1 MASTATPAK
10 NAPAK
15 KAPAKKAAAKKS
27 TKFKATDFICNLVP
41 STGTESD
48 WNFANS
54 VESGA
59 LTALQA
65 PPASVDLR
73 APWWAIDNQE
83 QTGSCVGWATAEG
96 VGRYHMQKASKIT
109 AMQLLSARYVWMAS
123 KETDTITTRPE
134 SFVEEAG
141 TTLKAA
147 VEIGRKYG
155 LALEAELPFH
165 IQTAMFSGNENT
177 FFASCAQR
185 RFASYF
191 NLQKNLANWKVWL
204 ASNGPILAGLSVE
217 ASWDNATATGGNID
231 TFQPGT
237 VRGGH
242 AIAVVGYRAD
252 GRFIIRNSWGTGWGD
267 QGFGYVSPDY
277 INAGFFGESY
287 GVTL

>member
-10 NAPAK
+10 NTPAK
-15 KAPAKKAAAKKS
+15 KAPAKKAAAKRS

-109 AMQLLSARYVWMAS
+109 TMQLLSARYVWMAS

>member
-10 NAPAK
+10 NTPAK
-15 KAPAKKAAAKKS
+15 KAPAKKAAAKRS

>member
-1 MASTATPAK
+1 MASKATPAK

-15 KAPAKKAAAKKS
+15 KAPAKKAAAKKG
-27 TKFKATDFICNLVP
+27 TKFKASDFICNLVP

-96 VGRYHMQKASKIT
+96 VGRYHMQQASKIT
-109 AMQLLSARYVWMAS
+109 TMQLLSARYVWMAS

-134 SFVEEAG
+134 SFVEGAG

-177 FFASCAQR
+177 LFASCAQR

-217 ASWDNATATGGNID
+217 ASWDNARATGGNID
-231 TFQPGT
+231 TFQPST

-242 AIAVVGYRAD
+242 AIAVVGYKTD
-252 GRFIIRNSWGTGWGD
+252 GRFIVRNSWGTGWGD

>member
-15 KAPAKKAAAKKS
+15 KAPAKKAAAKRS

-109 AMQLLSARYVWMAS
+109 TMQLLSARYVWMAS

>member
-15 KAPAKKAAAKKS
+15 KAPAKKAAAKRS

-41 STGTESD
+41 STGTERD